1 MSMQKDE
8 FYHMH
13 KMWSR
18 HTNIK
23 MTYVRRYTWDTDSWT
38 LATEWCKLGM
48 ARKWCLQTAIR
59 GHKYYFPI
67 ISFVLL

>member
-1 MSMQKDE
+1 MQKDE

-18 HTNIK
+18 HTNLK

-38 LATEWCKLGM
+38 LATEWCRLGVQFCNE
-48 ARKWCLQTAIR
+48 ATPLGLLEFQLPHIRALQ
-59 GHKYYFPI
+59 
-67 ISFVLL
+67 